1 MNELKIDTTALKLLE
16 NDFDEVLRNLAND
29 SKFKEFKRH
38 YERMLETLKS
48 SHKREAELNKNCQEL
63 NDSIAENTGKIKAV
77 LTIAEKDAQNIT
89 NLKNEL
95 LEAKGILL
103 IQKEKDEETKKKMDK
118 LSALNKNL
126 ETITKENQDLN
137 SGKMNEYQVILDK
150 RDKLEQDRAEL
161 ERLNEINV
169 EELNLKKGD
178 LEKYTCL
185 MKKHERDFKKL
196 ERMEIETEVQLKK
209 NEERLLNNT
218 GEIEKITFERDSI
231 LILLEDEKKNL
242 KRFEESF
249 ENLDN
254 ELKDLIFMKNDLEKK
269 KVGLIN
275 FQEKQNETLEE
286 IHAENDYLIE
296 NKDELNKNLKI
307 SSNQYN
313 HLRLK
318 HGQLDRLKNKEMMD
332 LQKVVSELQKL
343 EKQKIIY
350 TNMFEENNQKI
361 REIKKQ
367 SNVEKK
373 NLQLLYSSH
382 NNILEK
388 YQYLVID
395 NEGMMQKIR
404 KVVDINKNVLNKGEP
419 LKQEIHKLEK
429 NQTILKSVNEK
440 IIKEINILQTKLKK
454 IKQELLLKDNVINE
468 YQKKAIEAES
478 YLLEKQKLFEAI
490 RTDRNNYS
498 KNLKETQ
505 DEIAEMKKTLKIIN
519 NQTDQLREEF
529 DAKEKA
535 VIEQIENAEKIEK
548 ECKALDKLNEILK
561 FKRSKRKEKI
571 TNIVNEISKL
581 SGIKHQID
589 NGINDTFKKHEKI
602 IVERDIL
609 VTELI
614 QKNDEIALLKERG
627 KIQKE
632 TYKNGEKEFY
642 KKEKELN
649 FLNILFKDLIEE
661 LELNKKK
668 IQKIF
673 LYQNKIK
680 IIDEKLREKKLKV
693 KALSEELENPMNIK
707 RWRSIGND
715 EHDIYELMSK
725 IHQVQK
731 KLILKTE
738 MIISE
743 DLKITSKNNTINN
756 FNEILS
762 KNPGI
767 KEAKRF
773 SLLQKTLRNKIRKLK
788 AVAAELNLFRFKI
801 NDSKVKIDD
810 MKDNI
815 DSNKKKLYELKKNRN
830 CSLPIIKKY

>member
-1 MNELKIDTTALKLLE
+1 MNDLKIDTTALKLLE
-16 NDFDEVLRNLAND
+16 NDFDDVLRNLAND
-29 SKFKEFKRH
+29 TKFKEFKRH

-95 LEAKGILL
+95 LEAKGILI

-118 LSALNKNL
+118 LATLNKNL

-137 SGKMNEYQVILDK
+137 SGKMNEYQVILDI
-150 RDKLEQDRAEL
+150 RDKLERERGEL
-161 ERLNEINV
+161 ENLNEMNV
-169 EELNLKKGD
+169 EELNLRKND
-178 LEKYTCL
+178 LEKFTNL

-196 ERMEIETEVQLKK
+196 DRMEIETGIQLKK

-218 GEIEKITFERDSI
+218 GEIEKIGVERDGN
-231 LILLEDEKKNL
+231 LALLEDEKKNL
-242 KRFEESF
+242 KDLEEVF
-249 ENLDN
+249 ENLDG
-254 ELKDLIFMKNDLEKK
+254 ELRDLVFMKNDLEKK

-275 FQEKQNETLEE
+275 FQEKQNEALEE

-296 NKDELNKNLKI
+296 TKEDLNKTLKI
-307 SSNQYN
+307 ISNKHN
-313 HLRLK
+313 NLRLK
-318 HGQLDRLKNKEMMD
+318 HGQFDRLKNKEMMD
-332 LQKVVSELQKL
+332 LQKLIGDLQKI
-343 EKQKIIY
+343 EKQKSIY
-350 TNMFEENNQKI
+350 TNMFEDNNQKI
-361 REIKKQ
+361 KEIKKQ
-367 SNVEKK
+367 SNLEKK
-373 NLQLLYSSH
+373 NLQLLYNNH
-382 NNILEK
+382 NNILKK
-388 YQYLVID
+388 YENLAID

-404 KVVDINKNVLNKGEP
+404 KVVEINKNVLNKADP
-419 LKQEIHKLEK
+419 LKQDIHKLEK
-429 NQTILKSVNEK
+429 SQTMLKCDNEK

-498 KNLKETQ
+498 KSLKETQ

-519 NQTDQLREEF
+519 NQTDQLREEY

-548 ECKALDKLNEILK
+548 ECKSLDKLNEILK
-561 FKRSKRKEKI
+561 FKKSKRKEKI

-581 SGIKHQID
+581 SGIKNQID
-589 NGINDTFKKHEKI
+589 NVINQTFKKHEKI

-609 VTELI
+609 VTSLI
-614 QKNDEIALLKERG
+614 QKNDEIALLKERCR
-627 KIQKE
+627 IQKE

-680 IIDEKLREKKLKV
+680 EIDEKLREKKLKV

-738 MIISE
+738 IIISE

-756 FNEILS
+756 FNEILI

-773 SLLQKTLRNKIRKLK
+773 SLLQKTMRNKIRKLK

-801 NDSKVKIDD
+801 NDSKVKIGDI
-810 MKDNI
+810 KENI
-815 DSNKKKLYELKKNRN
+815 DSNKKKLYELKKKRN
-830 CSLPIIKKY
+830 QSLPNINK